1 MTATVTDMIGETP
14 LLALRRLA
22 PPGREVLVKVES
34 RNPGGSV
41 KDRIALAMVED
52 AERRGLLPPGG
63 TIVEATSG
71 NTGIGLAVVAAAR
84 GYKLILT
91 MPEDMSA
98 ERQRLLRWLGA
109 ELHLTPA
116 IEGMSGAVWA
126 AQELARQ
133 PGTFLASQFDNPANP
148 LAHYRTTGPE
158 ILRQTGGRLDAFVA
172 GVGTGGTI
180 TGVGRA
186 LREALPG
193 VRIVAVEPA
202 SSAVLSGGRPG
213 FTRIHGLGAGFVPGV
228 LDRSLIDEVIAV
240 PDEVAMEWSVRL
252 GQEEGILAGF
262 SSGAAVYAAV
272 QVAGRLPEGSRVVTV
287 LPDTG
292 ERYLSMAPAHLAGG
306 ATKTEESL

>member
-1 MTATVTDMIGETP
+1 MIGETP